1 MYKESDLWLT
11 VRFLVWQR
19 PNLYKHCIRAYLVVK
34 IVPAHA
40 VITETNNKI
49 LMVIAIC

>member
-1 MYKESDLWLT
+1 MVNCLLSC
-11 VRFLVWQR
+11 VAR

-40 VITETNNKI
+40 VITETNNKNI
-49 LMVIAIC
+49 NGDIC